1 MTSQTKSIISFKAPL
16 YEKPQMCNEIET
28 ECLFGEKFSI
38 IEKKNEWIYGEL
50 KTDNYLGWI
59 NQECLGKNN
68 LTTHKVIL
76 KNTNIYKESSPK
88 SIVLQKLSLGSLLNI
103 IDIKNNWGEVMFFSQ
118 SRKVK
123 GFVPLEHVSEIIC
136 IDYKWIETCRQMINT
151 PYVWGGRTFEG
162 IDCSALLQISMRN
175 SGINMPRNTSEQ
187 IKYMGL
193 SNNFRYVKL
202 NDKENFLKGT
212 VIFWPGHVGIIS
224 KKNILLHAN
233 AFHMRVVEEPISIAL
248 NRFKENNLNPIKAY
262 I

>member
-1 MTSQTKSIISFKAPL
+1 MTSQIKSIISFKAPL
-16 YEKPQMCNEIET
+16 YQKPQMCNEIET

-38 IEKKNEWIYGEL
+38 IKKKNEWIYGEL

-59 NQECLGKNN
+59 NQECLGNNN

-103 IDIKNNWGEVMFFSQ
+103 IDIKKNWGEVIFFSQ
-118 SRKVK
+118 SRKVR
-123 GFVPLEHVSEIIC
+123 GFVPLEHVSEITC
-136 IDYKWIETCRQMINT
+136 INYKWIETCREMINT

-162 IDCSALLQISMRN
+162 IDCSALLQISMRK
-175 SGINMPRNTSEQ
+175 SGIDIPRNTSEQ
-187 IKYMGL
+187 IRYMNS
-193 SNNFRYVKL
+193 SNNFSNIKVKGI
-202 NDKENFLKGT
+202 KNFVKGT
-212 VIFWPGHVGIIS
+212 IIFWPGHVGVIS

-233 AFHMRVVEEPISIAL
+233 AFHMRVVEEPINTAIERL
-248 NRFKENNLNPIKAY
+248 NVSNLKPIKAY